1 MPFTVTELADRNVVA
16 MDPDADFQ
24 SWSGIAADGNTLRF
38 SRMRSGQR
46 RTWCGID
53 QNASFRRLTQGL
65 SYNGS
70 FSTPGELVI
79 TTDQNPGLHFRVD
92 FAPLITGLGLDIA
105 PMPAA
110 VTPGAPW
117 RATLDLFSTAT
128 GEQQTITKDGVLG
141 APLWIGARSVTND
154 IDRMIVRA
162 EMLDGAPLPV
172 DFAINRM
179 ELLVP
184 VGLIA

>member
-1 MPFTVTELADRNVVA
+1 MPFTVTELADRNAVA
-16 MDPDADFQ
+16 LDPDADFQ
-24 SWSGIAADGNTLRF
+24 SWSGIAADGNILRF

-53 QNASFRRLTQGL
+53 QSVAFRRLTQGL

-70 FSTPGELVI
+70 FATPGELVI
-79 TTDQNPGLHFRVD
+79 TTNQTPGLRFRVD
-92 FAPLITGLGLDIA
+92 FTPLVTGVGLDIA
-105 PMPAA
+105 PMPVA
-110 VTPGAPW
+110 VVPGAPW
-117 RATLDLFSTAT
+117 RATLELFSTAT

-141 APLWIGARSVTND
+141 ASLWIGAKSAATD

-162 EMLDGAPLPV
+162 EMLDGAPTPV
-172 DFAINRM
+172 DFAVNRM